1 MLNLFKIAV
10 MKKERFCVILPSFL
24 CQSFGHLWGIEVE
37 IWLKCA
43 ILRYEEIIRGV
54 DLAY

>member
-1 MLNLFKIAV
+1 MLNLFKNAV

-54 DLAY
+54 DLAC